1 MSSTSER
8 SFGSRLENARKL
20 KTNLQSFQN
29 YQPASGEFSI
39 DDLNTTI
46 QSIESINPQVAS
58 ALIEYRQSVADRRI
72 VYATSPS
79 SIKKIITPINAFTR
93 AKFGKDAASY
103 IALNTLV
110 IKIRGTQLKAKNA
123 TDKTTYSVSQQ
134 SYGSIL
140 LNFQNII
147 SNLESLGIEYNPANS
162 TITINKLIELKNQAI
177 QNNNTVVEKY
187 SQLSPKQDSRVER
200 YNQLSQKATRIKD
213 FVKSQYGI
221 NSSEY
226 NLIKGLK
233 I

>member
-1 MSSTSER
+1 MASTSER

>member
-20 KTNLQSFQN
+20 KTTLQSFQN
-29 YQPASGEFSI
+29 YQPETGEFSI
-39 DDLNTTI
+39 DDLNIII
-46 QSIESINPQVAS
+46 QSIETINPQVAS
-58 ALIEYRQSVADRRI
+58 ALIGYRQSVADRRE
-72 VYATSPS
+72 VYATSPL

-93 AKFGKDAASY
+93 AKFGKEATSY

-110 IKIRGTQLKAKNA
+110 NKIRGTQLKAKNT
-123 TDKTTYSVSQQ
+123 TDSATYSVSQQ
-134 SYGSIL
+134 SYGSII
-140 LNFQNII
+140 LNFQNLI
-147 SNLESLGIEYNPANS
+147 SNLESLGLEYNPANS
-162 TITINKLIELKNQAI
+162 NITITKLKELKNQAI
-177 QNNNTVVEKY
+177 EKNNSVVEAY
-187 SQLSPKQDSRVER
+187 NQITPKQDSRAAL

-213 FVKSQYGI
+213 FVKSQYGV